1 MNTNTRL
8 ILIVEDV
15 SSVRENIKRL
25 LEKNPQYRVIAVAFG
40 REAVTLILNKRPDLV
55 IVDLGLPDISGHEV
69 IRQIRLGGY
78 KRNVIILTA
87 NKEASSIVQH
97 IGHDAEDYLTKPF
110 ENDVLLAY
118 VKKNLQQTFST
129 TDQIIQLGKYTF
141 DTFHNTISGECF
153 KTFDLKPVGSKILE
167 ALARSKHTFMR
178 DEVLRDEV
186 YNGDSDIEVE
196 TLRRNVDRLNLIFR
210 ADGQDNIISYH
221 PERKLYEL
229 LVR

>member
-40 REAVTLILNKRPDLV
+40 RAAVTLILNKRPDLV

-210 ADGQDNIISYH
+210 ANGQDNIISYH

>member
-1 MNTNTRL
+1 MNTNIRL

-15 SSVRENIKRL
+15 SSVRENVRRVVL
-25 LEKNPQYRVIAVAFG
+25 SDPRNRVIATAYG
-40 REAVTLILNKRPDLV
+40 KEAVTLILNKNPDLV

-110 ENDVLLAY
+110 ENDVLMAY
-118 VKKNLQQTFST
+118 INKNLLQTFST

-141 DTFHNTISGECF
+141 DTFHNTISGKGF
-153 KTFDLKPVGSKILE
+153 KTFELKPVGSKILE
-167 ALARSKHTFMR
+167 ALARSKHPFMR
-178 DEVLRDEV
+178 DKVLRDEV
-186 YNGDSDIEVE
+186 YNGDQDIEVE
-196 TLRRNVDRLNLIFR
+196 TLRRNADRLNVIFR
-210 ADGQDNIISYH
+210 DNKQPNVIVYH

-229 LVR
+229 LVK

>member
-1 MNTNTRL
+1 MNTNIRL

-15 SSVRENIKRL
+15 SSVRENVRRVVL
-25 LEKNPQYRVIAVAFG
+25 SDPRNRVIATAYG
-40 REAVTLILNKRPDLV
+40 KEAVTLILNKNPDLV

-110 ENDVLLAY
+110 ENDVLMAY
-118 VKKNLQQTFST
+118 INKNLQQTFST

-141 DTFHNTISGECF
+141 DTFHNTISGKGF

-167 ALARSKHTFMR
+167 ALARSKHPFMR
-178 DEVLRDEV
+178 DKVLRDEV

-196 TLRRNVDRLNLIFR
+196 TLRRNADRLNVIFR
-210 ADGQDNIISYH
+210 ANGQPNIIVYH

-229 LVR
+229 LVK

>member
-15 SSVRENIKRL
+15 SSVRENIKRV

-40 REAVTLILNKRPDLV
+40 KEAVTLILNKRPDLV

-78 KRNVIILTA
+78 KKNVIILTA
-87 NKEASSIVQH
+87 NKEPSSIVQH

-110 ENDVLLAY
+110 ENDVLMAY

-129 TDQIIQLGKYTF
+129 IETIIHLGKYTF
-141 DTFHNTISGECF
+141 DTFHNTISGEDF
-153 KTFDLKPVGSKILE
+153 KAFDIPPTGSKILE
-167 ALARSKHTFMR
+167 VLARSKDPYMKAS
-178 DEVLRDEV
+178 DLRDDV
-186 YNGDSDIEVE
+186 YDGNSDIEIE
-196 TLRRNVDRLNLIFR
+196 TLRRNIDRLNYTFR
-210 ADGQDNIISYH
+210 ANGHDNIIAYH
-221 PERKLYEL
+221 PERKIYEL
-229 LVR
+229 VCK

>member
-15 SSVRENIKRL
+15 SSVRENIQRVL
-25 LEKNPQYRVIAVAFG
+25 SCDPRIQVIATG
-40 REAVTLILNKRPDLV
+40 RGEEAVTLIINKNPDLV

-97 IGHDAEDYLTKPF
+97 IGRDAEDYLTKPF
-110 ENDVLLAY
+110 DNDVLMAY
-118 VKKNLQQTFST
+118 VNKNLQQTFST
-129 TDQIIQLGKYTF
+129 TEQIIRLGKYTF
-141 DTFHNTISGECF
+141 DTFHNTISGKGF
-153 KTFDLKPVGSKILE
+153 KPFDLKPTGSKILE
-167 ALARSKHTFMR
+167 ALARSKHPFMQ
-178 DEVLRDEV
+178 DKALRDEV
-186 YNGDSDIEVE
+186 YNGDRDIEIE
-196 TLRRNVDRLNLIFR
+196 TLRRNADRLNVTFR
-210 ADGQDNIISYH
+210 DNGQDNVIAYH

>member
-1 MNTNTRL
+1 MNTNIRL

-15 SSVRENIKRL
+15 SSVRENVRRVVL
-25 LEKNPQYRVIAVAFG
+25 SDPRNRVIATAYG
-40 REAVTLILNKRPDLV
+40 KEAVTLILNKNPDLV

-87 NKEASSIVQH
+87 NNEASSIVQH

-110 ENDVLLAY
+110 ENDVLMAY
-118 VKKNLQQTFST
+118 INKNLQQTFST

-141 DTFHNTISGECF
+141 DTFHNTISGKGF
-153 KTFDLKPVGSKILE
+153 KTFELKPVGSKILE
-167 ALARSKHTFMR
+167 ALARSKHPFMR
-178 DEVLRDEV
+178 DKVLRDEV
-186 YNGDSDIEVE
+186 YNGDQDIEVE
-196 TLRRNVDRLNLIFR
+196 TLRRNADRLNVIFR
-210 ADGQDNIISYH
+210 DNKQPNVIAYH

>member
-40 REAVTLILNKRPDLV
+40 REAVTLILHKSPDLV

-129 TDQIIQLGKYTF
+129 TDQIIRLGKYTF

-210 ADGQDNIISYH
+210 ANGQDNIISYH